1 MARNRKPEPGP
12 PSHAEAPPQSE
23 GDVNLSSRRT
33 AWQRKHL
40 GEATQKLLA
49 EDARH
54 FLHQS
59 LSTPCLNVLA
69 KAEGSWI
76 EDIEGRRFLD
86 FHGNNVHHLGFGHPR
101 VIEAVTRQMATLPFC
116 TRRYTCE
123 PAIALAGKLAALAPG
138 DLSRVLFAPGGTSAM
153 GIAMKLARAATGR
166 YKTISLWDS
175 FHGASLDAASIGG
188 ERLFR
193 DRMGPLLPGTLHAPP
208 PEPQGCPFHCGAQC
222 SLQCAGMVEYLMEK
236 EGEIGAV
243 VVETVR
249 STSAIPP
256 AGYLQRLRDACD
268 RHGALLIFDEIPHG
282 LGRTGRL
289 FTFEHFGVQPDI
301 VVLGKA
307 LGGGLFPLAAV
318 IARESL
324 NIAGDLA
331 LGHYTHEKNPAACAA
346 ALAVLETIE
355 APGFLERVRSLGA
368 QAAETLRA
376 LAARHPLIADVRAL
390 GLLLCVVLRDPA
402 TGAPAHDAA
411 ERIMYRCLELGLS
424 FKVSMGNVLTLTPPL
439 TITDEEMRFALNALT
454 VAIGEESRA
463 ESGDA

>member
-1 MARNRKPEPGP
+1 MASDHEHHPL
-12 PSHAEAPPQSE
+12 APPQSE
-23 GDVNLSSRRT
+23 GDVNLSSRRA
-33 AWQRKHL
+33 AWQQKHL
-40 GEATQKLLA
+40 SAATRQQLA
-49 EDARH
+49 EDARYY
-54 FLHQS
+54 LHQS

-76 EDIEGRRFLD
+76 EDTEGRRFLD
-86 FHGNNVHHLGFGHPR
+86 FHGNNVHHLGFGHPA
-101 VIEAVTRQMATLPFC
+101 VMEAVTRQMATLPFC

-123 PAIALAGKLAALAPG
+123 PAIALARKLATLAPG
-138 DLSRVLFAPGGTSAM
+138 DLSRVLLAPGGTSAM

-166 YKTISLWDS
+166 YKTISLWDA

-193 DRMGPLLPGTLHAPP
+193 DRMGPLLPGALHAPP
-208 PEPQGCPFHCGAQC
+208 PEPQNCPFHCGTQC
-222 SLQCAGMVEYLMEK
+222 SLQCAGMVDYLMEK

-256 AGYLQRLRDACD
+256 AGYLRHLREACN
-268 RHGALLIFDEIPHG
+268 RHGAMLIFDEIPHG

-307 LGGGLFPLAAV
+307 LGGGIFPLAAV

-324 NIAGDLA
+324 NVAEDLA
-331 LGHYTHEKNPAACAA
+331 LGHYTHEKNPVACAA

-355 APGFLERVRSLGA
+355 AQGFLERVCTLGENTAVELRS
-368 QAAETLRA
+368 
-376 LAARHPLIADVRAL
+376 LAARCPLIADVRAL
-390 GLLLCVVLRDPA
+390 GLLLCVVLRHPA
-402 TGAPAHDAA
+402 TGEPACDAA

-439 TITDEEMRFALNALT
+439 TITDEEMRFALNAIT
-454 VAIGEESRA
+454 VAVSEECRA
-463 ESGDA
+463 PAL

>member
-1 MARNRKPEPGP
+1 MRKQDPQPVD
-12 PSHAEAPPQSE
+12 APPQSE
-23 GDVNLSSRRT
+23 GDVNLSDQRS
-33 AWQRKHL
+33 AWQAKHL
-40 GEATQKLLA
+40 SPNTRELLD
-49 EDARH
+49 EDARYY
-54 FLHQS
+54 LHQS

-69 KAEGSWI
+69 KAEGCWI
-76 EDIEGRRFLD
+76 EDVEGRRFLD

-101 VIEAVTRQMATLPFC
+101 VMEAVNTQMATLPFC
-116 TRRYTCE
+116 TRRYTCQ
-123 PAIALAGKLAALAPG
+123 PAIDLARKLSTLAPG
-138 DLSRVLFAPGGTSAM
+138 DLNRVLLAPGGTSAM

-166 YKTISLWDS
+166 YKTISLWDA

-193 DRMGPLLPGTLHAPP
+193 DRMGPLLPGALHSPP
-208 PEPQGCPFHCGAQC
+208 PEPQGCPFECGSTC
-222 SLQCAGMVEYLMEK
+222 SLQCARMVNYLMEK

-243 VVETVR
+243 IVETVR

-256 AGYLQRLRDACD
+256 VGYLQHLREACD

-289 FTFEHFGVQPDI
+289 FTFQNFGVQPDI

-307 LGGGLFPLAAV
+307 LGGGIFPLAAV
-318 IARESL
+318 IADERL
-324 NIAGDLA
+324 NIVEDLA

-355 APGFLERVRSLGA
+355 SPGFLERVQSAGDM
-368 QAAETLRA
+368 
-376 LAARHPLIADVRAL
+376 LATQFRELAVECPLIAEVRAL
-390 GLLLCVVLRDPA
+390 GLLVCVVLRDPQK
-402 TGAPAHDAA
+402 GQPARAAA

-439 TITDEEMRFALNALT
+439 TISDDELAFALQALRT
-454 VAIGEESRA
+454 AIREECNSA
-463 ESGDA
+463 ASSNP

>member
-1 MARNRKPEPGP
+1 MATDNQKR
-12 PSHAEAPPQSE
+12 SDAPPQSE
-23 GDVNLSSRRT
+23 GDVNLSSRRN
-33 AWQRKHL
+33 AWQHKHL
-40 GEATQKLLA
+40 SAATREMLA
-49 EDARH
+49 EDARY

-76 EDIEGRRFLD
+76 EDTEGRRFLD

-101 VIEAVTRQMATLPFC
+101 VMEAVTRQMATMPFC

-123 PAIALAGKLAALAPG
+123 PAIALARKLSTLAPG
-138 DLSRVLFAPGGTSAM
+138 DLSKVLLAPGGTSAM

-175 FHGASLDAASIGG
+175 FHGASLDAVSIGG

-193 DRMGPLLPGTLHAPP
+193 DRMGPLLPGALHAPP
-208 PEPQGCPFHCGAQC
+208 PEPQGCPFQCGTEC
-222 SLQCAGMVEYLMEK
+222 SLRCAEMVDYLMEK

-243 VVETVR
+243 IVETVR

-256 AGYLQRLRDACD
+256 AGYLRHLREACD

-282 LGRTGRL
+282 LGRTGRM
-289 FTFEHFGVQPDI
+289 FTFENFGVQPDI
-301 VVLGKA
+301 VVVGKA

-324 NIAGDLA
+324 DVAEELA
-331 LGHYTHEKNPAACAA
+331 LGHYTHEKNPVACAA
-346 ALAVLETIE
+346 ALAVLETIGE
-355 APGFLERVRSLGA
+355 PGFLERVRLVGEQTAS
-368 QAAETLRA
+368 ELRA
-376 LAARHPLIADVRAL
+376 LAVRFPLIADVRAL
-390 GLLLCVVLRDPA
+390 GLLVCVVLQDSA
-402 TGAPAHDAA
+402 GAPAREAA

-439 TITDEEMRFALNALT
+439 TISDEEMRFALNAIAT
-454 VAIGEESRA
+454 AVREEA
-463 ESGDA
+463 EGRCL